1 MEKSKYYRDQCK
13 AYEKEA
19 NKYGKNIDE
28 LQKIKNMLLN
38 QFYDEQSNVNKELN
52 DLKNDL
58 NKAVRHD
65 SGFSAKISQC
75 EWHKEK
81 VSTADSNLKNAINA
95 LENEIA
101 TLGGKKMTAE
111 QNYNTQLNNYNTAKQ
126 EEKNKLIAALTGGT
140 GSGGR

>member
-52 DLKNDL
+52 DLKSDL
-58 NKAVRHD
+58 NKAVRYD